1 MFEICSIL
9 ILRRNTI
16 SEILGVIQSPRF
28 KIVQTVYYDSS
39 DNFVD
44 LFSGKFSIVY
54 FVIQNTN
61 LPMKNR

>member
-28 KIVQTVYYDSS
+28 KIVQNVYYGSFDF
-39 DNFVD
+39 FVD
-44 LFSGKFSIVY
+44 LFSVKFSIVY
-54 FVIQNTN
+54 FVIQNTS